1 MKVAQEGK
9 RRVKAKAGQ
18 SRLVALV
25 SVLLVYNLRYVTE
38 RKYSLLPSARQRTS
52 SKVVVIG
59 F

>member
-25 SVLLVYNLRYVTE
+25 SVLLVYNLRCVTE